1 MNFLIILYLMFI
13 LRFYCLTIP
22 SYMFRGVSLD
32 ADTQTTSGEG
42 GLVSSSTGSA
52 LEVSEQ
58 IAQVEMS
65 LLTRINEL
73 EIQNYELMKK
83 IDNVCL

>member
-1 MNFLIILYLMFI
+1 MLI
-13 LRFYCLTIP
+13 LRIYCSTIP

-32 ADTQTTSGEG
+32 ADTQTISGKG
-42 GLVSSSTGSA
+42 GLGSSSNGSA

-58 IAQVEMS
+58 IAQVELS
-65 LLTRINEL
+65 LITRINEI

-83 IDNVCL
+83 IDIVCL